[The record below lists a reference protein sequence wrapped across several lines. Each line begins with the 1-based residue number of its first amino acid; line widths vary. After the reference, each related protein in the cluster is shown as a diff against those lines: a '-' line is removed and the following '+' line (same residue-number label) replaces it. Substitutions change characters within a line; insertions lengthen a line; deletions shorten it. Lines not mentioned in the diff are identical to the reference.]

1 MNLDFKKTLVIAP
14 HLDDETI
21 ALGGTIKKL
30 SKTKSQINVIIVGGH
45 LPPLYK
51 KEDYQITKNESKKA
65 LKILGVKKVYY
76 LDIPALEFH
85 RKYYNTLNSKINA
98 LMNDFN
104 PTTVFIPF
112 PDRHIDHKL
121 VFESTMVATRPVG
134 IGKKIEMVAA
144 YETLSETHW
153 NAPHIEPNFTPN
165 WVIDVTDYFGIK
177 LKALKC
183 YESQISEFPGP
194 RSLEAVEALAKFRG
208 TQSGFSF
215 GEGMHIIRKTS

>member
-1 MNLDFKKTLVIAP
+1 METNKRILIVSP
-14 HLDDETI
+14 HPDDET
-21 ALGGTIKKL
+21 LGVGGSI
-30 SKTKSQINVIIVGGH
+30 SKFITQGHDVMILTVSGH
-45 LPPLYK
+45 LPPLYS
-51 KEDYQITKNESKKA
+51 KEEYEITLKEA
-65 LKILGVKKVYY
+65 YEAYKILGVNKSIF
-76 LDIPALEFH
+76 LEIPATMIGEEPVHVFNGKISSVLKEFEP
-85 RKYYNTLNSKINA
+85 NI
-98 LMNDFN
+98 
-104 PTTVFIPF
+104 VFCPF
-112 PDRHIDHKL
+112 PDRHIDHRL
-121 VFESTMVATRPVG
+121 IFESCMVATRPVG
-134 IGKKIEMVAA
+134 FGKKIEMVAA

>member
-1 MNLDFKKTLVIAP
+1 MIIDFKKTLVIAP

-21 ALGGTIKKL
+21 ALGGTIRKL

-45 LPPLYK
+45 LPPFYK

-112 PDRHIDHKL
+112 PDRHIDHRT
-121 VFESTMVATRPVG
+121 VFDCAMVNTRPN
-134 IGKKIEMVAA
+134 KKNHPKFVLS

-153 NAPHIEPNFTPN
+153 NAPYIEANFTPDFFVN
-165 WVIDVTDYFGIK
+165 IDETIK
-177 LKALKC
+177 DKVKALNC
-183 YESQISEFPGP
+183 YQSQIKDNQS
-194 RSLEAVEALAKFRG
+194 RSIQAVQALARFRG
-208 TQSGFSF
+208 SQNGCKYAEGFKL
-215 GEGMHIIRKTS
+215 IRAIV

>member
-45 LPPLYK
+45 LPPLYQ

-112 PDRHIDHKL
+112 
-121 VFESTMVATRPVG
+121 F
-134 IGKKIEMVAA
+134 
-144 YETLSETHW
+144 
-153 NAPHIEPNFTPN
+153 
-165 WVIDVTDYFGIK
+165 
-177 LKALKC
+177 
-183 YESQISEFPGP
+183 
-194 RSLEAVEALAKFRG
+194 LEAAIILFSNLLDQPELHN
-208 TQSGFSF
+208 TQSTFFKASF
-215 GEGMHIIRKTS
+215 KFENLYFLHFNLKIFFAGPATTNTAFGLF

>member
-21 ALGGTIKKL
+21 ALGGTIRKL

-45 LPPLYK
+45 LPPLYQ

-112 PDRHIDHKL
+112 PDRHIDHRT
-121 VFESTMVATRPVG
+121 VFDCAMVNTRPN
-134 IGKKIEMVAA
+134 KKNHPKFVLS

-153 NAPHIEPNFTPN
+153 NAPYIEANFTPDFFVN
-165 WVIDVTDYFGIK
+165 IDETIK
-177 LKALKC
+177 DKIKALNC
-183 YESQISEFPGP
+183 YQSQIKDNQS
-194 RSLEAVEALAKFRG
+194 RSIQAVQALARFRG
-208 TQSGFSF
+208 SQNGCKYAEGFKL
-215 GEGMHIIRKTS
+215 IRAIV